1 MDTAAGQ
8 DYVWTLDL
16 FSVLKRRV
24 SCRVLTRINT
34 WEINWNNQFSAGI
47 KAWLHKGKM
56 YNPQVGQDSVFIRTR
71 LYFLCF
77 CVCFINTS
85 LLSGSQGCLLHLLQ
99 LWPLTFGLLPVV
111 CLTSWRSFC
120 CCKSPWKNQLK
131 SKHVNVTGF
140 LLKAWLALRSG
151 GNHILFFIPEM

>member
-8 DYVWTLDL
+8 DDVWTLDL

-47 KAWLHKGKM
+47 TAWLHKGKI
-56 YNPQVGQDSVFIRTR
+56 YNPQVGQSSVFIR
-71 LYFLCF
+71 LPLCFLCF

-85 LLSGSQGCLLHLLQ
+85 LLLGSLGRLLLLLSFRCDLWPVASFSVVEREADDRRAETFSAAISHFGQTHQLNVNVIWFLSRFGCL
-99 LWPLTFGLLPVV
+99 
-111 CLTSWRSFC
+111 FC
-120 CCKSPWKNQLK
+120 VL
-131 SKHVNVTGF
+131 V
-140 LLKAWLALRSG
+140 
-151 GNHILFFIPEM
+151 